1 MRIRWGLTGKEEA
14 RIWNYEEN
22 RKGSG
27 CFFETPV
34 GVIHERLKRMAGE
47 TRPYLFRA
55 IGVILLC
62 FVYGNNKSNRENPN
76 NV

>member
-1 MRIRWGLTGKEEA
+1 MQEKTFFLVKKQQVECEKMRIRWGLTGKEEA

-34 GVIHERLKRMAGE
+34 
-47 TRPYLFRA
+47 
-55 IGVILLC
+55 
-62 FVYGNNKSNRENPN
+62 
-76 NV
+76 

>member
-1 MRIRWGLTGKEEA
+1 MQEKTFFLVKKQQVECEKMRIRWGLTGKEEA

-34 GVIHERLKRMAGE
+34 QAIISLSQTPIHDEA
-47 TRPYLFRA
+47 
-55 IGVILLC
+55 
-62 FVYGNNKSNRENPN
+62 N
-76 NV
+76 